1 MADIPRV
8 VADRIKNAG
17 RSITS
22 LSVETGIAEK
32 TLRRRLAAPEN
43 FTLAELA
50 ALGRATS
57 LSLEGLLSA
66 TAEPESSA
74 A

>member
-43 FTLAELA
+43 FTLAELSS
-50 ALGRATS
+50 LGRVTG